1 MLLLE
6 SKHVFILYVDIERSS
21 SQLRSSGIEHPAQK
35 WLLERSKT
43 ISLRQLKAVT
53 SPLPFMAFYTIYN
66 VGTAKEAMAPS

>member
-6 SKHVFILYVDIERSS
+6 SKHVFILYVDIERS

-43 ISLRQLKAVT
+43 ISLRQLKAVA

-66 VGTAKEAMAPS
+66 VGTAKEDMAPS

>member
-6 SKHVFILYVDIERSS
+6 SKHVFLHVDIERS

-43 ISLRQLKAVT
+43 ISLRQLKAVA